1 MLMITLLAV
10 SSLLLH
16 VEAVDRE
23 TKSVVSVGGG
33 GLGASKSTCNKLREA
48 FKGGVA
54 SVSQLMNKFNNP
66 NEKDFEFGH
75 RANNM
80 YYLPP
85 APSKFASIDARVG
98 LITLTQFTFQ

>member
-23 TKSVVSVGGG
+23 TKS
-33 GLGASKSTCNKLREA
+33 
-48 FKGGVA
+48 
-54 SVSQLMNKFNNP
+54 LMNKFNP

-85 APSKFASIDARVG
+85 APSEFASIDARVG